1 MDQDLIFVLSDECI
15 TLSQAIRNC
24 LENERQ
30 ALIEFRTEDLI
41 EANHQK
47 ENNLAALARKR
58 IEIKRALEVRFGSLE
73 PEALATEAWVQIWN
87 QKKATWLNSWE
98 ALRKHAE
105 ENQEFLKH
113 SLRNLDRLSENLK
126 RLFGELTL
134 YSAKGTRV
142 DLKHEGNV
150 VRAKY

>member
-1 MDQDLIFVLSDECI
+1 MDQDPIFALSDECM
-15 TLSQAIRNC
+15 TLSQAIREC
-24 LENERQ
+24 LERERQ

-47 ENNLAALARKR
+47 ENHLAALARKR
-58 IEIKRALEVRFGSLE
+58 NDIKRALEARFGSLV
-73 PEALATEAWVQIWN
+73 PEMTADPEWCEIWKEKKVAW
-87 QKKATWLNSWE
+87 TSSWE

-134 YSAKGTRV
+134 YSSKGTRV

-150 VRAKY
+150 VRVKY